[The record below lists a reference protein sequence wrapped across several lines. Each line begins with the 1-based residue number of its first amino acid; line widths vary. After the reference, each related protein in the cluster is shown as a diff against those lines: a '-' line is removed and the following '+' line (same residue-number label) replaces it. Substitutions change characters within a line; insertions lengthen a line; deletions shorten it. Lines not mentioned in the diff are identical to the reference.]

1 MKLRSKHKIISITV
15 THAHIL
21 LNTGE
26 TTKVALNE
34 LSFKPKVNDIVEV
47 YQNKDQIIVM
57 KVREK
62 RKQWI
67 YTVIVTIVALVIGGT
82 SLWFLNHR
90 DDSTKVVKK
99 HSFSQKDTSEFSYRS
114 SSSNSSSSSSEP
126 EAPVIDTSAEA
137 LSCLLYTSW
146 SYILEQLL
154 KKRFKKV

>member
-67 YTVIVTIVALVIGGT
+67 YTDSDNCSSCDRRYKSLV
-82 SLWFLNHR
+82 
-90 DDSTKVVKK
+90 
-99 HSFSQKDTSEFSYRS
+99 SQSQGR
-114 SSSNSSSSSSEP
+114 
-126 EAPVIDTSAEA
+126 
-137 LSCLLYTSW
+137 LH
-146 SYILEQLL
+146 
-154 KKRFKKV
+154 

>member
-62 RKQWI
+62 RKPWI
-67 YTVIVTIVALVIGGT
+67 
-82 SLWFLNHR
+82 
-90 DDSTKVVKK
+90 
-99 HSFSQKDTSEFSYRS
+99 
-114 SSSNSSSSSSEP
+114 
-126 EAPVIDTSAEA
+126 
-137 LSCLLYTSW
+137 
-146 SYILEQLL
+146 
-154 KKRFKKV
+154 